1 MNAQSTDPNLLLIA
15 PGEEVATVCIA
26 DDDSEYTIYPSMN
39 YIYYSI
45 VLITMHYSFVHRD
58 FI

>member
-15 PGEEVATVCIA
+15 QGEEVATVCIA

-39 YIYYSI
+39 YICI
-45 VLITMHYSFVHRD
+45 
-58 FI
+58 